1 MNGKGDD
8 MQPSTQGRILVTY
21 ELTPQTET
29 IERCADLLLDEM
41 TSGIQY
47 YSTRNGSVMDRVRD
61 HVPFVNP
68 SVFGE
73 VLSIQGREGGAFT
86 VTFSLPGS
94 NLDPGLGGITNLW
107 PMVAGD
113 VFNFYFI
120 RKARL
125 LDLQLPESFETR
137 YLGPACGIGGIRTL
151 VHVEGAPL
159 FGAIIKPNLGLDP
172 GRAAKVAGNL
182 AAAGFDFVKDDEIM
196 VNPDLCPMRER
207 VGGIARALDRA
218 SQATGRRMLYMAN
231 VTSDFATL
239 EKGASMAL
247 EAGAGGF
254 MIDPFCTGMS
264 AIDFLRRQFA
274 KPLYVHRVGYGLSC
288 LGHDYSVS
296 FEVYTRL
303 FRLLGADFSHV
314 GGIWGGS
321 SDARP
326 KVAKYL
332 EILRHVRSGAT
343 RHLEA
348 WPVVSG
354 ISLESMGE
362 YYDFYGNDTLFLEH
376 IDIYRDM
383 ESARDKLQA
392 LKACLPAVRTGG
404 VR

>member
-1 MNGKGDD
+1 MKGKGVS
-8 MQPSTQGRILVTY
+8 MQSGTDGRILATY

-29 IERCADLLLDEM
+29 IERCVDLLLNEM

-47 YSTRNGSVMDRVRD
+47 YSTRGGSVMDRVSD
-61 HVPFVNP
+61 HVPFVDP
-68 SVFGE
+68 AVLGD
-73 VLSIQGREGGAFT
+73 VLSIKGTEGGAFI
-86 VTFSLPGS
+86 VTFSLPAA
-94 NLDPGLGGITNLW
+94 NLDPGFGGITNLW
-107 PMVAGD
+107 PIVAGE

-120 RKARL
+120 KRARL
-125 LDLQLPESFETR
+125 LDLHLPPSFTR
-137 YLGPACGIGGIRTL
+137 CYLGPRFGISGIRE
-151 VHVEGAPL
+151 VVRVESAPL

-172 GRAAKVAGNL
+172 ERAAQVVGQL
-182 AAAGFDFVKDDEIM
+182 ADAGFDFVKDDEIT
-196 VNPDLCPMRER
+196 VNPELCPMRER
-207 VGGIARALDRA
+207 VGRIAQKLDRA
-218 SQATGRRMLYMAN
+218 SQASGRRMLYMAN

-239 EKGASMAL
+239 EKAAALAL
-247 EAGAGGF
+247 EAGAGGL

-274 KPLYVHRVGYGLSC
+274 MPLYVHRVGYGLSC

-321 SDARP
+321 SDAKP
-326 KVAKYL
+326 KVARYL
-332 EILRHVRSGAT
+332 EILRNAPSGAVQGRET
-343 RHLEA
+343 

-362 YYDFYGNDTLFLEH
+362 YYDFYGDDTLYLEH
-376 IDIYRDM
+376 NEIYHDG

-392 LKACLPAVRTGG
+392 LKGCFTAARAGG
-404 VR
+404 GT